1 MLWLAIR
8 GTDFKS
14 IGESLAAADRIWAVP
29 FLPTL
34 FVFYWLKS
42 ARWCDLLSPSVD
54 ARTRELFPSVMIG
67 YAGTAILPLQM
78 GELVRTFIVSK
89 KFTLPFSLVLS
100 SVAIERIFDLL
111 TILTLL
117 GVALAVGQSTPELL
131 IKAGYIIAIVTL
143 AGLLIA
149 IWAAIDTERALS
161 MAGSLMSWMPEP
173 ISTKILKHLEAA
185 TRGIASIKNPNLLI
199 RITAN
204 SILQWSLMGL
214 CIWFSLLA
222 VNIHVPASGVILVL
236 VATIV
241 GISLPASP
249 GYLGSIQLAFVVALR
264 PFGIDAAQAVA
275 ASVFYHVLAYVAVVV
290 VGFTYAHRLGYGIL
304 EIEAEARAST
314 PKQG

>member
-8 GTDFKS
+8 GTDFTS
-14 IGESLAAADRIWAVP
+14 IGESLVAADSIWAAP

-34 FVFYWLKS
+34 FAFYWLKS
-42 ARWCDLLSPSVD
+42 ARWRDLLSPSVD
-54 ARTRELFPSVMIG
+54 ARTRDLFPSVMIG

-78 GELVRTFIVSK
+78 GELVRTFVASK

-111 TILTLL
+111 TILGLL
-117 GVALAVGQSTPELL
+117 GIALATVQSTPEIL
-131 IKAGYIIAIVTL
+131 IKAGYVIATVTL
-143 AGLLIA
+143 AGLLMA
-149 IWAAIDTERALS
+149 IWLVMKTEVALS
-161 MAGSLMSWMPEP
+161 VARSSMRWLPEP
-173 ISTKILKHLEAA
+173 LSNVILKHLEAIA
-185 TRGIASIKNPNLLI
+185 HGCASIRSPRLLI
-199 RITAN
+199 RVAAN
-204 SILQWSLMGL
+204 SILQWGLMGL

-222 VNIHVPASGVILVL
+222 IDIHVPVPGVILVL

-241 GISLPASP
+241 GVSLPASP

-314 PKQG
+314 SKQG

>member
-8 GTDFKS
+8 GTDFRS
-14 IGESLAAADRIWAVP
+14 IGDSLAAAERIWAVP

-42 ARWCDLLSPSVD
+42 ARWRDLLSPSVD
-54 ARTRELFPSVMIG
+54 ARTRDLFPSVMIG

-117 GVALAVGQSTPELL
+117 GVALATGQSTPELL
-131 IKAGYIIAIVTL
+131 IKAGYVIASVTL

-149 IWAAIDTERALS
+149 IWAAIDTEGALS
-161 MAGSLMSWMPEP
+161 MAGSLMSWMPDP
-173 ISTKILKHLEAA
+173 MSNTILKHLEAA
-185 TRGIASIKNPNLLI
+185 TRGIASIRNPKLLI
-199 RITAN
+199 QIAAN
-204 SILQWSLMGL
+204 SILQWGLMGL

-222 VNIHVPASGVILVL
+222 VDIHVPVSGVILVL

-290 VGFTYAHRLGYGIL
+290 VGFTYAHRLDYGIL

-314 PKQG
+314 SKQG